1 MGEILAELALQGQ
14 TRHNIDF
21 IRLNDKRPGQKE
33 LLHAFHT
40 TGADV
45 EPAPPALT
53 SKL

>member
-1 MGEILAELALQGQ
+1 MGEILAELALQGK

-21 IRLNDKRPGQKE
+21 IRLNDKRPGQKA